1 MAAAK
6 RNGRKNSP
14 FANLRRFLLR
24 NGGSGSPSKAKAA
37 RSPHRSNAG
46 ELTAHLL
53 EESRSSSSS
62 SSGHTES
69 IIDVDEAMSSAGSA
83 MSSRVGT
90 PLPRAS
96 GVSTPVC

>member
-62 SSGHTES
+62 GHTES